1 VLKIDEIC
9 HVDFVNRKQYLKIVF
24 IETISTVQVICLHD
38 ANVIP
43 LRHSIMFLQRI
54 QLIHVVDVDKLQ
66 VINLGKGY
74 IKTIN
79 ILNPDDSDTYDFQF
93 SNDEVVVTR
102 CMTHAASDSIV
113 TSFKVSDVLGNWA
126 LMYE

>member
-1 VLKIDEIC
+1 MIEGIGY
-9 HVDFVNRKQYLKIVF
+9 VDFVNPKQYLKIDLLKM
-24 IETISTVQVICLHD
+24 ISKVQVICLHD

-54 QLIHVVDVDKLQ
+54 QLIHVVDVDELQ
-66 VINLGKGY
+66 VIYLGKGY

-79 ILNPDDSDTYDFQF
+79 IMKPDDSDTYDFQF

-102 CMTHAASDSIV
+102 CMTDAASDSIV